1 MLALQVLA
9 LFLSRL
15 CAKRKMRIRGRIKW
29 LSLIDIACMQNTL
42 DPIYWVGWIVWCF
55 YWDIYDRKCYGWSG
69 LMGVVVTCIRSY
81 WMLNHMVYLYI
92 PCVITSCV
100 LTYASFYHYLE
111 LHV

>member
-15 CAKRKMRIRGRIKW
+15 CAKRKMRIRGNVKW
-29 LSLIDIACMQNTL
+29 LSLIDIACMQDTQ
-42 DPIYWVGWIVWCF
+42 DPVYWAGWIIWCF

-69 LMGVVVTCIRSY
+69 MMGIVITGIRSY

-92 PCVITSCV
+92 PCVVTSCL
-100 LTYASFYHYLE
+100 LTYASFYNYLE
-111 LHV
+111 LHL